1 MPWPF
6 GSSNKVAPAPIRT
19 LSKDNPLCLMFSAWQ
34 CKSRRLNGDGK
45 RSCYCAKHTCEAPGC
60 INVVAGPKQ
69 RYCQKHQLNALQPQP
84 RAAAAPGAAAPAG
97 APGAHDK
104 QVMRKRA
111 QAKIILQHQAKVDAE
126 TEAVTK
132 AIGELAQGVS
142 FRSMMKAETSNSG
155 QLMYALSDNKLFNDL
170 QWSGMAEFL
179 NAEMLKYISR
189 EKNFAAEFCQ
199 DLLLFCSAKIEQS
212 DVEFVVFVGKLVAFP
227 LLAPYIA
234 VATGAAAA
242 GGAIAAHAADTGFSV
257 AKSAAEKGAGF
268 AAKKALGLND
278 PTQLKG
284 RPPEM
289 AKESQGW
296 VNGVLEFFVKAR
308 ANPITFARVLSRRL
322 ESSPSGEAEK
332 VVINHFGRDILR
344 WDDYLAPGSF
354 I

>member
-6 GSSNKVAPAPIRT
+6 SNSNKVAPSPART
-19 LSKDNPLCLMFSAWQ
+19 LSKDNPLCLMFSAWK
-34 CKSRRLNGDGK
+34 CNSRRLNGDGK
-45 RSCYCAKHTCEAPGC
+45 RSCYCSMHTCQAPAC

-69 RYCQKHQLNALQPQP
+69 RYCQKHQLNTLQPQP
-84 RAAAAPGAAAPAG
+84 GAAVAAGSERPA
-97 APGAHDK
+97 HEK
-104 QVMRKRA
+104 VLMQKRA
-111 QAKIILQHQAKVDAE
+111 RMRIILQHQAKVDAD
-126 TEAVTK
+126 TKAVAK
-132 AIGELAQGVS
+132 AIGEVVQGAS
-142 FRSMMKAETSNSG
+142 FRAMMKSETSNSG
-155 QLMYALSDNKLFNDL
+155 QLMLALADNKLFNDL

-179 NAEMLKYISR
+179 NGEMQKYIVR

-199 DLLLFCSAKIEQS
+199 DLLLFCSAKIEQA
-212 DVEFVVFVGKLVAFP
+212 DVEFVVFVTKLVAFP

-242 GGAIAAHAADTGFSV
+242 SGAIAGHAADAGFSV

-268 AAKKALGLND
+268 AAKRALGLKD

-284 RPPEM
+284 RPQETVQ
-289 AKESQGW
+289 ESQGRI
-296 VNGVLEFFVKAR
+296 NSVLEFFVKAR

-322 ESSPSGEAEK
+322 ESSPSGAAEK
-332 VVINHFGRDILR
+332 VIIHHFGRDILR